1 MATKCG
7 ALYQGMTAVYAN
19 TDCLLVVMITNIRS

>member
-19 TDCLLVVMITNIRS
+19 TDCLLVSKSSHDH